1 MAPISISSFPNDQ
14 FQWRVDWLGDI
25 AFPDRSARSK
35 QPSVFVHLSKVLNT
49 VFINDLALQLSPSST
64 SLARFQRKIWVSVGA
79 LHLLRVGD
87 IWRKTALEF
96 RPDYELETFENIQI
110 DREHTSLIKAGLNI
124 DDQAYLL
131 PIAEH
136 PWHMQCTQ
144 SYCVMVN
151 LPDEKR
157 LIIPCMELI
166 RFYFGSS
173 SSLLSKLFRPE
184 LNRKMLYSDS
194 HFDQF
199 SGHLKLNLATD
210 ISGVSAA
217 DIGRLR
223 LDHKA
228 WLAALQIGSSCLAAS
243 TSNQHS
249 YPKTFFPFE
258 GQTTLIASGK
268 WLSFGDRPKSTFVVY
283 TLRSCSYPFPFKTLR
298 YETTTSRPKP
308 PARSP
313 NQTHVPP
320 TDGTY
325 KPRGAADARDQRL
338 VEQDASNTLSP
349 KTKAVRFESKFPDL
363 KKKTIWK
370 SQALMGESNSV
381 LGSNPKIPSV
391 QHTSVGEPGSSRRV
405 RAIEL
410 VVLQNDDTRLI
421 PEFLRTTITDISTLT
436 GFDIDLLS
444 SSEDDGWTVPVTL
457 LSDEDGEIDTRLFLE
472 SDAGVQQFRRAC
484 VLAFKKDAEHLCA
497 VVIEADKP
505 HIKLY
510 PTTGQDA
517 EEIWQTLRCA
527 TTDFLARPKIAYELL
542 SFLIEDAFETD

>member
-1 MAPISISSFPNDQ
+1 MWS
-14 FQWRVDWLGDI
+14 
-25 AFPDRSARSK
+25 
-35 QPSVFVHLSKVLNT
+35 NT
-49 VFINDLALQLSPSST
+49 V
-64 SLARFQRKIWVSVGA
+64 
-79 LHLLRVGD
+79 
-87 IWRKTALEF
+87 LEF
-96 RPDYELETFENIQI
+96 QPDYELETFENLQI

-124 DDQAYLL
+124 DDKGYLL

-199 SGHLKLNLATD
+199 SRHLKLDLATD

-243 TSNQHS
+243 TTNQHS

-268 WLSFGDRPKSTFVVY
+268 WLSFGNKPRNTFVVY
-283 TLRSCSYPFPFKTLR
+283 SLRSCSHPFPFKTLR
-298 YETTTSRPKP
+298 YETTSSRPKP
-308 PARSP
+308 PARTS
-313 NQTHVPP
+313 NSARTPP
-320 TDGTY
+320 TDGKY
-325 KPRGAADARDQRL
+325 KPRGAVDARDQGL
-338 VEQDASNTLSP
+338 VEQDASDTLTP
-349 KTKAVRFESKFPDL
+349 KTKTVRFESKFPDL

-370 SQALMGESNSV
+370 SQALMGQSSS
-381 LGSNPKIPSV
+381 LPGSNPKIPPV
-391 QHTSVGEPGSSRRV
+391 QHASVGEPGSSRRV
-405 RAIEL
+405 RPIEL
-410 VVLQNDDTRLI
+410 VVLQDSDRRPI
-421 PEFLRTTITDISTLT
+421 PEFLRTTITDISTLSS
-436 GFDIDLLS
+436 FNIDLLS
-444 SSEDDGWTVPVTL
+444 ASEDDGWTVPVTL
-457 LSDEDGEIDTRLFLE
+457 LSDEDGEIDRRLFLE
-472 SDAGVQQFRRAC
+472 SDAGFQQFRRAC
-484 VLAFKKDAEHLCA
+484 VLAFKKDSEHLCA
-497 VVIEADKP
+497 VIIEADVP
-505 HIKLY
+505 HLKLY
-510 PTTGQDA
+510 PTTGQDS
-517 EEIWQTLRCA
+517 EEIWQTLKCA
-527 TTDFLARPKIAYELL
+527 TTDFLARPQISYELL
-542 SFLIEDAFETD
+542 SLLIEDAFRID